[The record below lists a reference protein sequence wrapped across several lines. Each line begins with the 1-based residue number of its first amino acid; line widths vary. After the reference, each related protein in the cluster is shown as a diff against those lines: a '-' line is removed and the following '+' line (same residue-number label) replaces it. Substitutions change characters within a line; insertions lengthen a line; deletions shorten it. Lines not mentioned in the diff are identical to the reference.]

1 MLFTLVDDSIF
12 HHYRLILSEI
22 LAGIARTHHTRQDE
36 KEEKQFYIDPCI
48 DIPFNFMNMMSELI
62 TLSKEKVKYCQNLQ
76 SAKARQ
82 KYDKFVI
89 EGDKISLEFIQQ
101 KPLDIEFLVCR
112 DDWYRKNYHAI
123 KYLGITCY
131 RCDEKDFKQISTHKT
146 PQGVLLVAKRMSL
159 TKLKDL
165 SADAWYLYLD
175 RIQDPGNMGTILR
188 VAEWFGIEAV
198 VLPKGSVDVFNPK
211 VIQSS
216 MGSIW
221 RVPRVC
227 VTFDEFCTEFP
238 DIPKIS
244 SSLNGTVG
252 LEILPKM
259 SSGIIVI
266 GNESKGVS
274 REIQGKSDILL
285 TIYSAPTNQAESLNA
300 AMATGIICS
309 YIKK

>member
-1 MLFTLVDDSIF
+1 MDMISA
-12 HHYRLILSEI
+12 LI
-22 LAGIARTHHTRQDE
+22 
-36 KEEKQFYIDPCI
+36 P
-48 DIPFNFMNMMSELI
+48 
-62 TLSKEKVKYCQNLQ
+62 LSKEKIKYCQSLQ

-112 DDWYRKNYHAI
+112 DDWYIRNFHIVENI
-123 KYLGITCY
+123 KIKCF
-131 RCDEKDFKQISTHKT
+131 RCDEKDFKKISSHRT

-165 SADAWYLYLD
+165 SSQAWYLYLD

-188 VAEWFGIEAV
+188 VAEWFGIGAV
-198 VLPKGSVDVFNPK
+198 ILAKGCVDVFNPK

-221 RVPRVC
+221 RVQRALATFEEVC
-227 VTFDEFCTEFP
+227 AEFK
-238 DIPKIS
+238 DITKIS

-252 LEILPKM
+252 LESLSNM

-274 REIQGKSDILL
+274 DEIQKKSDVLL
-285 TIYSAPTNQAESLNA
+285 KINSATTNQAESLNA

-309 YIKK
+309 YLRH